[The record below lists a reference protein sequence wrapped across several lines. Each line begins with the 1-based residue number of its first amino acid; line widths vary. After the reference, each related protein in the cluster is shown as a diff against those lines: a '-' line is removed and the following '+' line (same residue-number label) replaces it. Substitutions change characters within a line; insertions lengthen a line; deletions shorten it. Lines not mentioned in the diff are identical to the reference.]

1 MSRLPR
7 LARQA
12 GALKK
17 SFDGAFAEPLAS
29 SRTAGADLLAVR
41 LGGESWAIPLSTI
54 AGLYSD
60 KKITPLPGTTP
71 GLLGLAGFR
80 GVLVPV
86 YDLAARIGLA
96 PTLAPRWLVLAA
108 ARRIAFAF
116 AELDGHLRTE
126 ADGIVPLGPQS
137 GPSWTAGFVEIDG
150 EKRPVLHLPAILDL
164 IPKRKDP
171 SREGNDS

>member
-12 GALKK
+12 VALQKA
-17 SFDGAFAEPLAS
+17 FDGAFAEPLRPRQS
-29 SRTAGADLLAVR
+29 GGTDLLAVR
-41 LGGESWAIPLSTI
+41 LGGERWTIPLTSI
-54 AGLYSD
+54 SGLHSD
-60 KKITPLPGTTP
+60 KKITPLPGITP

-96 PTLAPRWLVLAA
+96 PVTSPRWMVLAA
-108 ARRIAFAF
+108 ARPIAFAF
-116 AELDGHLRTE
+116 AELDGHLRSE
-126 ADGIVPLGPQS
+126 AGGIVPLGAQG
-137 GPSWTAGFVEIDG
+137 GPAWTAGFVELGG

-171 SREGNDS
+171 FREGNDS